1 MAADDT
7 AASVNSAGKQS
18 HCLHILSPR
27 ALREGEDADIRA
39 VNDCCWHQARVRC
52 PRGLQHEG
60 PPAGAPIVAEAGPM
74 AWLVHTRQMLCCE
87 PQEFSPTASLQP
99 FSPMTDEGRQC
110 FEARRR

>member
-1 MAADDT
+1 MSPRARWRVMPPRAMFPVCRCRFSKLLAAKVLRTLGAAWRPMAADDT

-27 ALREGEDADIRA
+27 AWREGEDADIMA

-60 PPAGAPIVAEAGPM
+60 PSAGAPM
-74 AWLVHTRQMLCCE
+74 SSR
-87 PQEFSPTASLQP
+87 
-99 FSPMTDEGRQC
+99 
-110 FEARRR
+110 